1 MKYRIVVLTAI
12 LFTACNLLHAQ
23 VQTGKLSGVIIDAN
37 NEETLVGAN
46 IYVES
51 LKKGT
56 STDKNGEFSI
66 EVPAGH
72 YRIVIS
78 YMGYRTRQEEVRIS
92 ELKTKKLVILLEP
105 ETQSLGEVVVTAK
118 SEARQ
123 LREQAMPMS
132 VISMQQLQGTV
143 SNVQDVLS
151 KTVGVTIRNTGGVG
165 SSSRV
170 SVRGLE
176 GKRIG
181 FFIDG
186 SPMNDNSDFID
197 INGIPVDMIDRIEI
211 YKGVVPARF
220 GGSSVGGA
228 VNIVIREYPP
238 KYLDASYSIESF
250 NTHKLS
256 LVTKRNIATK
266 GLEFGGGGFYT
277 YSDNNYKME
286 SPFEEGLIIKR
297 NHDKFKKLAVA
308 GSLKARK
315 WWFDLVE
322 FEPVFIHTFKEIQ
335 GIEYNIE
342 KAHTYSDAFIFAN
355 KLEKENFLTEG
366 LDMESNLAY
375 AYTVFHMVDTA
386 AYRYNWDGTTYPA
399 VSEYGGEIGKWAS
412 NARNEKHTIT
422 HKLHLNYVINN
433 NHSINL
439 NSLFSFASGHPK
451 DDLKNKVVGYK
462 TNFRSTMASWI
473 AGLGYDF
480 RTDNDIFLNS
490 FNVKYYMYGMNT
502 HMSSIMSSEA
512 EKVDM
517 LKRDF
522 GISNALRYRF
532 TPDFMG
538 KLSVGY
544 DVRLPAESELLGDG
558 YTVAPS
564 GNLLPERNTSVN
576 LGFLLDRTGKD
587 ASNLQVEVNTFYG
600 YLENMI
606 RFTGG
611 YLQSQY
617 QNFGKMRTLGVEVEV
632 KADLTHWLYGYC
644 NMTYQDLRDVRKFE
658 PNTHIT
664 NPTKGS
670 RMPNIPYLLANAGLE
685 YHKENLFGGKG
696 QNTRIFTDGSFVEE
710 YFYDFEQSRF
720 QERRIPRTFSA
731 NIGIEH
737 SFMNGRFIISA
748 RMNNLTDAR
757 MMSEFNR
764 PLPGRNWGVRLR
776 YVLK

>member
-1 MKYRIVVLTAI
+1 MRNKICVFIIT
-12 LFTACNLLHAQ
+12 LLSLCSGLPAQ
-23 VQTGKLSGVIIDAN
+23 TQPGKLSGVIIDTN
-37 NEETLVGAN
+37 DEEILPGAN
-46 IYVES
+46 IYIEA
-51 LKKGT
+51 LKKGV
-56 STDKNGEFSI
+56 SADKNGEFLI
-66 EVPAGH
+66 EAPAGR
-72 YRIVIS
+72 YSVTFS
-78 YMGYRTRQEEVRIS
+78 FMGYHTRKEEITIPNT
-92 ELKTKKLVILLEP
+92 KGKKLVIRLEP
-105 ETQSLGEVVVTAK
+105 ETQSLGEVVITAK

-165 SSSRV
+165 SASRV

-197 INGIPVDMIDRIEI
+197 INDIPVEMIDRIEI

-256 LVTKRNIATK
+256 LVTKRNIASK

-286 SPFEEGLIIKR
+286 SPFEEGLVIKR

-315 WWFDLVE
+315 WWFDLIE
-322 FEPVFIHTFKEIQ
+322 FEPVFMHTFKEIQ

-342 KAHTYSDAFIFAN
+342 KAHTYSDAFLFAN
-355 KLEKENFLTEG
+355 KLEKENFLVEG

-433 NHSINL
+433 NHSVNF
-439 NSLFSFASGHPK
+439 NSLFSYASGHPK
-451 DDLKNKVVGYK
+451 DDLKDKVVGYK
-462 TNFRSTMASWI
+462 TNFKSTMMSWI
-473 AGLGYDF
+473 AGIGYDF
-480 RTDNDIFLNS
+480 RTNNDIFLNS
-490 FNVKYYMYGMNT
+490 LNVKYYTYGMNT

-538 KLSVGY
+538 KFSVGY

-558 YTVAPS
+558 YAVAPS
-564 GNLLPERNTSVN
+564 GNLLPERNTSIN
-576 LGFLLDRTGKD
+576 LGFL
-587 ASNLQVEVNTFYG
+587 
-600 YLENMI
+600 
-606 RFTGG
+606 
-611 YLQSQY
+611 
-617 QNFGKMRTLGVEVEV
+617 
-632 KADLTHWLYGYC
+632 ADF
-644 NMTYQDLRDVRKFE
+644 K
-658 PNTHIT
+658 P
-664 NPTKGS
+664 
-670 RMPNIPYLLANAGLE
+670 
-685 YHKENLFGGKG
+685 
-696 QNTRIFTDGSFVEE
+696 
-710 YFYDFEQSRF
+710 
-720 QERRIPRTFSA
+720 PR
-731 NIGIEH
+731 
-737 SFMNGRFIISA
+737 
-748 RMNNLTDAR
+748 
-757 MMSEFNR
+757 
-764 PLPGRNWGVRLR
+764 
-776 YVLK
+776 

>member
-1 MKYRIVVLTAI
+1 MKYRILVLTAI

-23 VQTGKLSGVIIDAN
+23 VQTGKLSGIIIDAN

-92 ELKTKKLVILLEP
+92 ELKTKKVVIRLEP

-197 INGIPVDMIDRIEI
+197 INDIPVDMIDRIEI

-315 WWFDLVE
+315 WWFDLAE

-342 KAHTYSDAFIFAN
+342 KALLRRLHFRQQTGKR
-355 KLEKENFLTEG
+355 KLPDRRARYGIESG
-366 LDMESNLAY
+366 LCL
-375 AYTVFHMVDTA
+375 HGIPHGG
-386 AYRYNWDGTTYPA
+386 YRCLPIQLGRYDLSCCIRIWRRDRQMGL
-399 VSEYGGEIGKWAS
+399 ECQKRE
-412 NARNEKHTIT
+412 T
-422 HKLHLNYVINN
+422 HH
-433 NHSINL
+433 
-439 NSLFSFASGHPK
+439 HPQ
-451 DDLKNKVVGYK
+451 V
-462 TNFRSTMASWI
+462 A
-473 AGLGYDF
+473 
-480 RTDNDIFLNS
+480 
-490 FNVKYYMYGMNT
+490 
-502 HMSSIMSSEA
+502 
-512 EKVDM
+512 
-517 LKRDF
+517 
-522 GISNALRYRF
+522 
-532 TPDFMG
+532 
-538 KLSVGY
+538 
-544 DVRLPAESELLGDG
+544 SELCD
-558 YTVAPS
+558 
-564 GNLLPERNTSVN
+564 
-576 LGFLLDRTGKD
+576 
-587 ASNLQVEVNTFYG
+587 Q
-600 YLENMI
+600 
-606 RFTGG
+606 
-611 YLQSQY
+611 
-617 QNFGKMRTLGVEVEV
+617 
-632 KADLTHWLYGYC
+632 
-644 NMTYQDLRDVRKFE
+644 
-658 PNTHIT
+658 
-664 NPTKGS
+664 
-670 RMPNIPYLLANAGLE
+670 
-685 YHKENLFGGKG
+685 
-696 QNTRIFTDGSFVEE
+696 
-710 YFYDFEQSRF
+710 
-720 QERRIPRTFSA
+720 
-731 NIGIEH
+731 
-737 SFMNGRFIISA
+737 
-748 RMNNLTDAR
+748 
-757 MMSEFNR
+757 
-764 PLPGRNWGVRLR
+764 
-776 YVLK
+776 

>member
-1 MKYRIVVLTAI
+1 MKYRILVLTAI

-92 ELKTKKLVILLEP
+92 ELKTKKLVIRLEP

-197 INGIPVDMIDRIEI
+197 INDIPVDMIDRIEI

-308 GSLKARK
+308 GSLKARNGGSIWQSSNLSLYTLSK
-315 WWFDLVE
+315 RYKVL
-322 FEPVFIHTFKEIQ
+322 
-335 GIEYNIE
+335 NIILR
-342 KAHTYSDAFIFAN
+342 KPTLTQTPSFSPTN
-355 KLEKENFLTEG
+355 WKKKNFLTEG

-490 FNVKYYMYGMNT
+490 LNVKYYMYGMNT

-558 YTVAPS
+558 YTVA
-564 GNLLPERNTSVN
+564 LPETC
-576 LGFLLDRTGKD
+576 FL
-587 ASNLQVEVNTFYG
+587 
-600 YLENMI
+600 
-606 RFTGG
+606 
-611 YLQSQY
+611 
-617 QNFGKMRTLGVEVEV
+617 
-632 KADLTHWLYGYC
+632 
-644 NMTYQDLRDVRKFE
+644 
-658 PNTHIT
+658 
-664 NPTKGS
+664 
-670 RMPNIPYLLANAGLE
+670 NAI
-685 YHKENLFGGKG
+685 
-696 QNTRIFTDGSFVEE
+696 Q
-710 YFYDFEQSRF
+710 
-720 QERRIPRTFSA
+720 A
-731 NIGIEH
+731 
-737 SFMNGRFIISA
+737 
-748 RMNNLTDAR
+748 
-757 MMSEFNR
+757 
-764 PLPGRNWGVRLR
+764 
-776 YVLK
+776 

>member
-1 MKYRIVVLTAI
+1 MRNKICVFIIT
-12 LFTACNLLHAQ
+12 LLSLCSGLPAQ
-23 VQTGKLSGVIIDAN
+23 TQPGKLSGVIIDTN
-37 NEETLVGAN
+37 DEEILPGAN
-46 IYVES
+46 IYIEA
-51 LKKGT
+51 LKKGV
-56 STDKNGEFSI
+56 SADKNGEFLI
-66 EVPAGH
+66 EAPAGR
-72 YRIVIS
+72 YSVTFS
-78 YMGYRTRQEEVRIS
+78 FMGYHTRKEEITIPNT
-92 ELKTKKLVILLEP
+92 KGKKLVIRLEP
-105 ETQSLGEVVVTAK
+105 ETQSLDEVVITAK

-165 SSSRV
+165 SASRV

-197 INGIPVDMIDRIEI
+197 INDIPVEMIDRIEI

-256 LVTKRNIATK
+256 LVTKRNIASK

-286 SPFEEGLIIKR
+286 SPFEEGLVIKR

-315 WWFDLVE
+315 WWFDLIE
-322 FEPVFIHTFKEIQ
+322 FEPVFMHTFKEIQ

-342 KAHTYSDAFIFAN
+342 KAHTYSDAFLFAN
-355 KLEKENFLTEG
+355 KLEKENFLVEG

-433 NHSINL
+433 NHS
-439 NSLFSFASGHPK
+439 
-451 DDLKNKVVGYK
+451 V
-462 TNFRSTMASWI
+462 NF
-473 AGLGYDF
+473 
-480 RTDNDIFLNS
+480 N
-490 FNVKYYMYGMNT
+490 
-502 HMSSIMSSEA
+502 
-512 EKVDM
+512 
-517 LKRDF
+517 
-522 GISNALRYRF
+522 
-532 TPDFMG
+532 
-538 KLSVGY
+538 
-544 DVRLPAESELLGDG
+544 
-558 YTVAPS
+558 
-564 GNLLPERNTSVN
+564 
-576 LGFLLDRTGKD
+576 
-587 ASNLQVEVNTFYG
+587 
-600 YLENMI
+600 
-606 RFTGG
+606 
-611 YLQSQY
+611 
-617 QNFGKMRTLGVEVEV
+617 
-632 KADLTHWLYGYC
+632 
-644 NMTYQDLRDVRKFE
+644 
-658 PNTHIT
+658 
-664 NPTKGS
+664 
-670 RMPNIPYLLANAGLE
+670 
-685 YHKENLFGGKG
+685 
-696 QNTRIFTDGSFVEE
+696 
-710 YFYDFEQSRF
+710 
-720 QERRIPRTFSA
+720 
-731 NIGIEH
+731 
-737 SFMNGRFIISA
+737 
-748 RMNNLTDAR
+748 
-757 MMSEFNR
+757 
-764 PLPGRNWGVRLR
+764 
-776 YVLK
+776 

>member
-1 MKYRIVVLTAI
+1 MRNKICVFIIT
-12 LFTACNLLHAQ
+12 LLSLCSGLPAQ
-23 VQTGKLSGVIIDAN
+23 TQPGKLSGVIIDTN
-37 NEETLVGAN
+37 DEEILPGAN
-46 IYVES
+46 IYIEA
-51 LKKGT
+51 LKKGV
-56 STDKNGEFSI
+56 SADKNGEFLI
-66 EVPAGH
+66 EAPAGR
-72 YRIVIS
+72 YSVTFS
-78 YMGYRTRQEEVRIS
+78 FMGYHTRKEEITIPNT
-92 ELKTKKLVILLEP
+92 KGKKLVIRLEP
-105 ETQSLGEVVVTAK
+105 ETQSLGEVVITAK

-165 SSSRV
+165 SASRV

-197 INGIPVDMIDRIEI
+197 INDIPVEMIDRIEI

-256 LVTKRNIATK
+256 LVTKRNIASK

-286 SPFEEGLIIKR
+286 SPFEEGLVIKR

-315 WWFDLVE
+315 WWFDLIE
-322 FEPVFIHTFKEIQ
+322 FEPVFMHTFKEIQ

-342 KAHTYSDAFIFAN
+342 KAHTYSDAFLFAN
-355 KLEKENFLTEG
+355 KLEKENFLVEG

-433 NHSINL
+433 NHSVNF
-439 NSLFSFASGHPK
+439 NSLFSYASGHPK
-451 DDLKNKVVGYK
+451 DDLKDKVVGYK
-462 TNFRSTMASWI
+462 TNFKSTMMSWI
-473 AGLGYDF
+473 AGIGYDF
-480 RTDNDIFLNS
+480 RTNNDIFLNS
-490 FNVKYYMYGMNT
+490 LNVKYYTYGMNT

-517 LKRDF
+517 
-522 GISNALRYRF
+522 SLRTSWVSF
-532 TPDFMG
+532 
-538 KLSVGY
+538 
-544 DVRLPAESELLGDG
+544 RLDMTYACLPKVNFWAMDMQS
-558 YTVAPS
+558 
-564 GNLLPERNTSVN
+564 LLPEICSRNGTQ
-576 LGFLLDRTGKD
+576 
-587 ASNLQVEVNTFYG
+587 AS
-600 YLENMI
+600 I
-606 RFTGG
+606 
-611 YLQSQY
+611 
-617 QNFGKMRTLGVEVEV
+617 
-632 KADLTHWLYGYC
+632 W
-644 NMTYQDLRDVRKFE
+644 
-658 PNTHIT
+658 
-664 NPTKGS
+664 GS
-670 RMPNIPYLLANAGLE
+670 CSTVPESLPV
-685 YHKENLFGGKG
+685 
-696 QNTRIFTDGSFVEE
+696 IF
-710 YFYDFEQSRF
+710 
-720 QERRIPRTFSA
+720 
-731 NIGIEH
+731 
-737 SFMNGRFIISA
+737 
-748 RMNNLTDAR
+748 
-757 MMSEFNR
+757 
-764 PLPGRNWGVRLR
+764 NWN
-776 YVLK
+776 

>member
-1 MKYRIVVLTAI
+1 MKYRILVLTVI

-23 VQTGKLSGVIIDAN
+23 VQTGKLSGIIIDAN

-92 ELKTKKLVILLEP
+92 ELKTKKLVIRLEP

-197 INGIPVDMIDRIEI
+197 INDIPVDMIDRIEI

-308 GSLKARK
+308 GSLKARNGGSI
-315 WWFDLVE
+315 W
-322 FEPVFIHTFKEIQ
+322 Q
-335 GIEYNIE
+335 
-342 KAHTYSDAFIFAN
+342 S
-355 KLEKENFLTEG
+355 
-366 LDMESNLAY
+366 SNLSL
-375 AYTVFHMVDTA
+375 YTLSK
-386 AYRYNWDGTTYPA
+386 RYKVLNIILRKPTLTQTPSFSPTNW
-399 VSEYGGEIGKWAS
+399 K
-412 NARNEKHTIT
+412 K
-422 HKLHLNYVINN
+422 
-433 NHSINL
+433 
-439 NSLFSFASGHPK
+439 
-451 DDLKNKVVGYK
+451 K
-462 TNFRSTMASWI
+462 TS
-473 AGLGYDF
+473 
-480 RTDNDIFLNS
+480 
-490 FNVKYYMYGMNT
+490 
-502 HMSSIMSSEA
+502 
-512 EKVDM
+512 
-517 LKRDF
+517 
-522 GISNALRYRF
+522 
-532 TPDFMG
+532 
-538 KLSVGY
+538 
-544 DVRLPAESELLGDG
+544 
-558 YTVAPS
+558 
-564 GNLLPERNTSVN
+564 
-576 LGFLLDRTGKD
+576 
-587 ASNLQVEVNTFYG
+587 
-600 YLENMI
+600 
-606 RFTGG
+606 
-611 YLQSQY
+611 
-617 QNFGKMRTLGVEVEV
+617 
-632 KADLTHWLYGYC
+632 
-644 NMTYQDLRDVRKFE
+644 
-658 PNTHIT
+658 
-664 NPTKGS
+664 
-670 RMPNIPYLLANAGLE
+670 
-685 YHKENLFGGKG
+685 
-696 QNTRIFTDGSFVEE
+696 
-710 YFYDFEQSRF
+710 
-720 QERRIPRTFSA
+720 
-731 NIGIEH
+731 
-737 SFMNGRFIISA
+737 
-748 RMNNLTDAR
+748 
-757 MMSEFNR
+757 
-764 PLPGRNWGVRLR
+764 
-776 YVLK
+776 

>member
-1 MKYRIVVLTAI
+1 MRNKICVFIIT
-12 LFTACNLLHAQ
+12 LLSLCSGLPAQ
-23 VQTGKLSGVIIDAN
+23 TQPGKLSGVIIDTN
-37 NEETLVGAN
+37 DEEILPGAN
-46 IYVES
+46 IYIEA
-51 LKKGT
+51 LKKGV
-56 STDKNGEFSI
+56 SADKNGEFLI
-66 EVPAGH
+66 EAPAGR
-72 YRIVIS
+72 YSVTFS
-78 YMGYRTRQEEVRIS
+78 FMGYHTRKEEITIPNT
-92 ELKTKKLVILLEP
+92 KGKKLVIRLEP
-105 ETQSLGEVVVTAK
+105 EAQSLGEVVITAK

-165 SSSRV
+165 SASRV

-197 INGIPVDMIDRIEI
+197 INDIPVEMIDRIEI

-256 LVTKRNIATK
+256 LVTKRNIASK

-286 SPFEEGLIIKR
+286 SPFEEGLVIKR

-315 WWFDLVE
+315 WWFDLIE
-322 FEPVFIHTFKEIQ
+322 FEPVFMHTFKEIQ

-342 KAHTYSDAFIFAN
+342 KAHTYSDAFLFAN
-355 KLEKENFLTEG
+355 KLEKENFLVEG
-366 LDMESNLAY
+366 LDMESTLAY

-433 NHSINL
+433 NHSVNF
-439 NSLFSFASGHPK
+439 NSLFSYASGHPK
-451 DDLKNKVVGYK
+451 DDLKDKVVGYK
-462 TNFRSTMASWI
+462 TNFKSTMMSWI
-473 AGLGYDF
+473 AGIGYDF
-480 RTDNDIFLNS
+480 RTNNDT
-490 FNVKYYMYGMNT
+490 YGMNT

-538 KLSVGY
+538 KFSVGY

-558 YTVAPS
+558 YAVAPS
-564 GNLLPERNTSVN
+564 GNLLPERNTSIN
-576 LGFLLDRTGKD
+576 LGFLFDRTGKS
-587 ASNLQVEVNTFYG
+587 ASNLQLELNTFYG

-617 QNFGKMRTLGVEVEV
+617 QNFGKMRTLGAEVEV

-658 PNTHIT
+658 PNTHVP

-685 YHKENLFGGKG
+685 FHKENLFGGKM

-731 NIGIEH
+731 NVGIEH
-737 SFMNGRFIISA
+737 SFMNGRFIITA
-748 RMNNLTDAR
+748 RINNLTNAR

>member
-1 MKYRIVVLTAI
+1 MRNKICVFIIT
-12 LFTACNLLHAQ
+12 LLSLCSGLPAQ
-23 VQTGKLSGVIIDAN
+23 TQPGKLSGVIIDTN
-37 NEETLVGAN
+37 DEEILPGAN
-46 IYVES
+46 IYIEA
-51 LKKGT
+51 LKKGA
-56 STDKNGEFSI
+56 SADKNGEFLI
-66 EVPAGH
+66 EAPAGR
-72 YRIVIS
+72 YSVTFS
-78 YMGYRTRQEEVRIS
+78 FMGYHTRKEEITIPNT
-92 ELKTKKLVILLEP
+92 KGKKLVIRLGP
-105 ETQSLGEVVVTAK
+105 ETQSLGEVVITAK

-165 SSSRV
+165 SASRV

-197 INGIPVDMIDRIEI
+197 INDIPVEMIDRIEI

-256 LVTKRNIATK
+256 LVTKRNIASK

-286 SPFEEGLIIKR
+286 SPFEEGLVIKR

-315 WWFDLVE
+315 WWFDLIE
-322 FEPVFIHTFKEIQ
+322 FEPVFMHTFKEIQ

-342 KAHTYSDAFIFAN
+342 KAHTYSDAFLFAN
-355 KLEKENFLTEG
+355 KLEKENFLVEG

-433 NHSINL
+433 KHSVNF
-439 NSLFSFASGHPK
+439 NSLFSYASGHPK
-451 DDLKNKVVGYK
+451 DDLKDKVVGYK
-462 TNFRSTMASWI
+462 TNFKSTMMSWI
-473 AGLGYDF
+473 AGIGYDF
-480 RTDNDIFLNS
+480 RTNNDIFLNS
-490 FNVKYYMYGMNT
+490 LNVKYYTYGMNT

-538 KLSVGY
+538 KFSVGY
-544 DVRLPAESELLGDG
+544 DVRLPTESELLGDG
-558 YTVAPS
+558 YAVAPS
-564 GNLLPERNTSVN
+564 GNLLPERNTSIN
-576 LGFLLDRTGKD
+576 LGFLFDRTGKS
-587 ASNLQVEVNTFYG
+587 ASNLQLELNTFYG

-617 QNFGKMRTLGVEVEV
+617 QNFGKMRTLGAEVEV

-658 PNTHIT
+658 PNTHVP
-664 NPTKGS
+664 NPTKGAGCLTS
-670 RMPNIPYLLANAGLE
+670 PIFWQTPDWNFIKKICSEAKCRIPASLRTVLSLKSISTTLNKAGPKSEE
-685 YHKENLFGGKG
+685 YHAPSLP
-696 QNTRIFTDGSFVEE
+696 T
-710 YFYDFEQSRF
+710 
-720 QERRIPRTFSA
+720 
-731 NIGIEH
+731 
-737 SFMNGRFIISA
+737 
-748 RMNNLTDAR
+748 
-757 MMSEFNR
+757 SE
-764 PLPGRNWGVRLR
+764 
-776 YVLK
+776 

>member
-1 MKYRIVVLTAI
+1 MRNKICVFIIT
-12 LFTACNLLHAQ
+12 LLSLCSGLPAQ
-23 VQTGKLSGVIIDAN
+23 TQPGKLSGVIIDTN
-37 NEETLVGAN
+37 DEEILPGAN
-46 IYVES
+46 IYIEA
-51 LKKGT
+51 LKKGV
-56 STDKNGEFSI
+56 SADKNGEFLI
-66 EVPAGH
+66 EAPAGR
-72 YRIVIS
+72 YSVTFS
-78 YMGYRTRQEEVRIS
+78 FMGYHTRKEEITIPNT
-92 ELKTKKLVILLEP
+92 KGKKLVIRLEP
-105 ETQSLGEVVVTAK
+105 ETQSLGEVVITAK

-165 SSSRV
+165 SASRV

-197 INGIPVDMIDRIEI
+197 INDIPVEMIDRIEI

-256 LVTKRNIATK
+256 LVTKRNIASK

-286 SPFEEGLIIKR
+286 SPFEEGLVIKR

-315 WWFDLVE
+315 WWFDLIE
-322 FEPVFIHTFKEIQ
+322 FEPVFMHTFKEIQ

-342 KAHTYSDAFIFAN
+342 KAHTYSDAFLFAN
-355 KLEKENFLTEG
+355 KLEKENFLVEG

-433 NHSINL
+433 KHSVNF
-439 NSLFSFASGHPK
+439 NSLFSYASGHPK
-451 DDLKNKVVGYK
+451 DDLKDKVVGYK
-462 TNFRSTMASWI
+462 TNFKSTMMSWI
-473 AGLGYDF
+473 AGIGYDF
-480 RTDNDIFLNS
+480 RTNNDIFLNS
-490 FNVKYYMYGMNT
+490 LNVKYYTYGMNT

-538 KLSVGY
+538 KFSVGY
-544 DVRLPAESELLGDG
+544 DVRLPTESELLGDG
-558 YTVAPS
+558 YAVAPS
-564 GNLLPERNTSVN
+564 GNLLPERNTSIN
-576 LGFLLDRTGKD
+576 LGFLFDRTGKS
-587 ASNLQVEVNTFYG
+587 ASNLQLELNTFY
-600 YLENMI
+600 E
-606 RFTGG
+606 
-611 YLQSQY
+611 
-617 QNFGKMRTLGVEVEV
+617 
-632 KADLTHWLYGYC
+632 
-644 NMTYQDLRDVRKFE
+644 
-658 PNTHIT
+658 
-664 NPTKGS
+664 
-670 RMPNIPYLLANAGLE
+670 
-685 YHKENLFGGKG
+685 
-696 QNTRIFTDGSFVEE
+696 
-710 YFYDFEQSRF
+710 
-720 QERRIPRTFSA
+720 
-731 NIGIEH
+731 IGRAH
-737 SFMNGRFIISA
+737 
-748 RMNNLTDAR
+748 
-757 MMSEFNR
+757 
-764 PLPGRNWGVRLR
+764 V
-776 YVLK
+776 

>member
-1 MKYRIVVLTAI
+1 MRNKICVFIIT
-12 LFTACNLLHAQ
+12 LLSLCSGLPAQ
-23 VQTGKLSGVIIDAN
+23 TQPGKLSGVIIDTN
-37 NEETLVGAN
+37 DEEILPGAN
-46 IYVES
+46 IYIEA
-51 LKKGT
+51 LKKGV
-56 STDKNGEFSI
+56 SADKNGEFLI
-66 EVPAGH
+66 EAPAGR
-72 YRIVIS
+72 YSVTFS
-78 YMGYRTRQEEVRIS
+78 FMGYHTRKEEITIPNT
-92 ELKTKKLVILLEP
+92 KGKKLVIRLEP
-105 ETQSLGEVVVTAK
+105 ETQSLGEVVITAK

-165 SSSRV
+165 SASRV

-197 INGIPVDMIDRIEI
+197 INDIPVEMIDRIEI

-256 LVTKRNIATK
+256 LVTKRNIASK

-286 SPFEEGLIIKR
+286 SPFEEGLVIKR

-315 WWFDLVE
+315 WWFDLIE
-322 FEPVFIHTFKEIQ
+322 FEPVFMHTFKEIQ

-342 KAHTYSDAFIFAN
+342 KAHTYSDAFLFAN
-355 KLEKENFLTEG
+355 KLEKENFLVEG

-433 NHSINL
+433 KHSVNF
-439 NSLFSFASGHPK
+439 NSLFSYASGHPK
-451 DDLKNKVVGYK
+451 DDLKDKVVGYK
-462 TNFRSTMASWI
+462 TNFKSTMMSWI
-473 AGLGYDF
+473 AGIGYDF
-480 RTDNDIFLNS
+480 RTNNDIFLNS
-490 FNVKYYMYGMNT
+490 LNVKYYTYGMNT

-538 KLSVGY
+538 KFSVGY
-544 DVRLPAESELLGDG
+544 DVRLPTESELLGDG
-558 YTVAPS
+558 YAVAPS
-564 GNLLPERNTSVN
+564 GNLLPERNTSIN
-576 LGFLLDRTGKD
+576 LGFLFDRTGKS
-587 ASNLQVEVNTFYG
+587 ASNLQLELNTFMG
-600 YLENMI
+600 I
-606 RFTGG
+606 
-611 YLQSQY
+611 
-617 QNFGKMRTLGVEVEV
+617 
-632 KADLTHWLYGYC
+632 
-644 NMTYQDLRDVRKFE
+644 
-658 PNTHIT
+658 
-664 NPTKGS
+664 S
-670 RMPNIPYLLANAGLE
+670 RI
-685 YHKENLFGGKG
+685 
-696 QNTRIFTDGSFVEE
+696 
-710 YFYDFEQSRF
+710 
-720 QERRIPRTFSA
+720 
-731 NIGIEH
+731 
-737 SFMNGRFIISA
+737 
-748 RMNNLTDAR
+748 
-757 MMSEFNR
+757 
-764 PLPGRNWGVRLR
+764 
-776 YVLK
+776 

>member
-1 MKYRIVVLTAI
+1 MRNKICVFIIT
-12 LFTACNLLHAQ
+12 LLSLCSSLPAQ
-23 VQTGKLSGVIIDAN
+23 TQPGKLSGVIIDTN
-37 NEETLVGAN
+37 DEEILPGAN
-46 IYVES
+46 IYIEA
-51 LKKGT
+51 LKKGV
-56 STDKNGEFSI
+56 SADKNGEFLI
-66 EVPAGH
+66 EAPAGR
-72 YRIVIS
+72 YSVTFS
-78 YMGYRTRQEEVRIS
+78 FMGYHTRKEEITIPNT
-92 ELKTKKLVILLEP
+92 KGKKLVIRLEP
-105 ETQSLGEVVVTAK
+105 ETQSLGEVVITAK

-165 SSSRV
+165 SASRV

-197 INGIPVDMIDRIEI
+197 INDIPVEMIDRIEI

-256 LVTKRNIATK
+256 LVTKRNIASK

-286 SPFEEGLIIKR
+286 SPFEEGLVIKR

-315 WWFDLVE
+315 WWFDLIE
-322 FEPVFIHTFKEIQ
+322 FEPVFMHTFKEIQ

-342 KAHTYSDAFIFAN
+342 KAHTYSDAFLFAN
-355 KLEKENFLTEG
+355 KLEKENFLVEG

-433 NHSINL
+433 NHSVNF
-439 NSLFSFASGHPK
+439 NSLFSYASGHPK
-451 DDLKNKVVGYK
+451 DDLKDKVVGYK
-462 TNFRSTMASWI
+462 TNFKSTMMSWI
-473 AGLGYDF
+473 AGIGYDF
-480 RTDNDIFLNS
+480 RTNNDIFLNS
-490 FNVKYYMYGMNT
+490 LNVKYYTYGMNT

-538 KLSVGY
+538 KFSVGY

-558 YTVAPS
+558 YAVAPS
-564 GNLLPERNTSVN
+564 GNLLPERNTSIN
-576 LGFLLDRTGKD
+576 LGFL
-587 ASNLQVEVNTFYG
+587 
-600 YLENMI
+600 
-606 RFTGG
+606 
-611 YLQSQY
+611 
-617 QNFGKMRTLGVEVEV
+617 
-632 KADLTHWLYGYC
+632 ADF
-644 NMTYQDLRDVRKFE
+644 K
-658 PNTHIT
+658 P
-664 NPTKGS
+664 
-670 RMPNIPYLLANAGLE
+670 
-685 YHKENLFGGKG
+685 
-696 QNTRIFTDGSFVEE
+696 
-710 YFYDFEQSRF
+710 
-720 QERRIPRTFSA
+720 PR
-731 NIGIEH
+731 
-737 SFMNGRFIISA
+737 
-748 RMNNLTDAR
+748 
-757 MMSEFNR
+757 
-764 PLPGRNWGVRLR
+764 
-776 YVLK
+776 

>member
-1 MKYRIVVLTAI
+1 MRNKICVFIIT
-12 LFTACNLLHAQ
+12 LLSLCSGLPAQ
-23 VQTGKLSGVIIDAN
+23 TQPGKLSGVIIDTN
-37 NEETLVGAN
+37 DEEILPGAN
-46 IYVES
+46 IYIEA
-51 LKKGT
+51 LKKGV
-56 STDKNGEFSI
+56 SADKNGEFLI
-66 EVPAGH
+66 EAPAGR
-72 YRIVIS
+72 YSVTFS
-78 YMGYRTRQEEVRIS
+78 FMGYHTRKEEITIPNT
-92 ELKTKKLVILLEP
+92 KGKKLVIRLEP
-105 ETQSLGEVVVTAK
+105 EAQSLGEVVITAK

-165 SSSRV
+165 SASRV

-197 INGIPVDMIDRIEI
+197 INDIPVEMIDRIEI

-256 LVTKRNIATK
+256 LVTKRNIASK

-286 SPFEEGLIIKR
+286 SPFEEGLVIKR

-315 WWFDLVE
+315 WWFDLIE
-322 FEPVFIHTFKEIQ
+322 FEPVFMHTFKEIQ

-342 KAHTYSDAFIFAN
+342 KAHTYSDAFLFAN
-355 KLEKENFLTEG
+355 KLEKENFLVEG

-433 NHSINL
+433 NHSVNF
-439 NSLFSFASGHPK
+439 NSLFSYACGHPK
-451 DDLKNKVVGYK
+451 DELKDKVVGYK
-462 TNFRSTMASWI
+462 TNFKSTMMSWI
-473 AGLGYDF
+473 AGIGYDF
-480 RTDNDIFLNS
+480 RTNNDIFLNS
-490 FNVKYYMYGMNT
+490 LNVKYYTYGMNT

-538 KLSVGY
+538 KFSVGY

-558 YTVAPS
+558 YAVAPS
-564 GNLLPERNTSVN
+564 GNLLPERNTSIN
-576 LGFLLDRTGKD
+576 LGFLFDRTGKS
-587 ASNLQVEVNTFYG
+587 ASNLQLELNTFYG

-617 QNFGKMRTLGVEVEV
+617 QNFGKMRTLGAEVEV

-644 NMTYQDLRDVRKFE
+644 NMTYQDLRDVRK
-658 PNTHIT
+658 
-664 NPTKGS
+664 S
-670 RMPNIPYLLANAGLE
+670 
-685 YHKENLFGGKG
+685 
-696 QNTRIFTDGSFVEE
+696 
-710 YFYDFEQSRF
+710 
-720 QERRIPRTFSA
+720 
-731 NIGIEH
+731 EH
-737 SFMNGRFIISA
+737 SCPQPDQR
-748 RMNNLTDAR
+748 
-757 MMSEFNR
+757 
-764 PLPGRNWGVRLR
+764 
-776 YVLK
+776 